1 MRKICAT
8 VFGVLFMFLVFCL
21 FYCYREKQTFNF
33 QNNEGVKSL
42 VLESKM
48 SPRGEY
54 LKETNIEELFSR
66 PGQWQIVAFDN
77 NEIKLGLLKYFT
89 DGKVRFA
96 EKNMGSVFQKIDAE
110 NISITGNKV
119 SVVVSKNWG
128 VAFAL
133 SFVVLCV
140 GFFVCTFV
148 LNVRY

>member
-1 MRKICAT
+1 
-8 VFGVLFMFLVFCL
+8 
-21 FYCYREKQTFNF
+21 
-33 QNNEGVKSL
+33 
-42 VLESKM
+42 M